1 METTP
6 NLLNEDLQ
14 VDSISHSHLKETAMW
29 AKLLGIVGLVI
40 SVILAIAALF
50 AGSFLETMSGGA
62 GGFGSGM
69 GVMLSVIYL
78 IVAGIYFA
86 VSLFMFR
93 FATKMKLAL
102 QTVDQENFNT
112 ALYNL
117 KLVYRITGIIIII
130 YLALIVLALVVSL
143 AAAAFAS

>member
-14 VDSISHSHLKETAMW
+14 VDSISHLHLKETAMW
-29 AKLLGIVGLVI
+29 GKLLGVVGLVL
-40 SVILAIAALF
+40 SVLIAIMALF
-50 AGSFLETMSGGA
+50 AGTILETMSGGMR
-62 GGFGSGM
+62 GFGSGM
-69 GVMLSVIYL
+69 GVMISVVYL

-93 FATKMKLAL
+93 FANKMKTAL
-102 QTVDQENFNT
+102 QTIDQENFNT

-117 KLVYRITGIIIII
+117 KLVYRITGIIVII
-130 YLALIVLALVVSL
+130 YLALMVLALVVSI